1 VRQAIGSD
9 AEIIVDGGIR
19 RGTDILKALALGAD
33 AVSFARPYL
42 YGLAGFGT
50 KGAVQAVRQIGDAVE
65 RDMILAGV
73 GKLSE
78 LDESFIRYVK

>member
-1 VRQAIGSD
+1 
-9 AEIIVDGGIR
+9 
-19 RGTDILKALALGAD
+19 LGAD

-42 YGLAGFGT
+42 YGLAAFGT
-50 KGAVQAVRQIGDAVE
+50 KGAVQAVRQIRDAVE